1 MARRRRGDY
10 SVAERRELWER
21 WRRGVSISEIG
32 RALDRAPGTIHY
44 TIRQHGGIA
53 PPPRC
58 RGRLALSLAEREE
71 ISRGIAAGH
80 SARRIAACL
89 GRSPSTVSREVARHG
104 GRYGYRAAEADQR
117 AWQRAR
123 RPKPCLLSRRRRL
136 RLVVAEKL
144 AQSGRRSRFRAGL
157 WPPTRR
163 MRLCGCRRR
172 RSIGRCS
179 SRPVAR

>member
-1 MARRRRGDY
+1 MARRRREDY

-71 ISRGIAAGH
+71 ISRGDRCWSFGTPDRGLFGPLALD
-80 SARRIAACL
+80 R
-89 GRSPSTVSREVARHG
+89 VARG
-104 GRYGYRAAEADQR
+104 SSTRQPVWLPG
-117 AWQRAR
+117 
-123 RPKPCLLSRRRRL
+123 SR
-136 RLVVAEKL
+136 
-144 AQSGRRSRFRAGL
+144 G
-157 WPPTRR
+157 
-163 MRLCGCRRR
+163 
-172 RSIGRCS
+172 
-179 SRPVAR
+179 